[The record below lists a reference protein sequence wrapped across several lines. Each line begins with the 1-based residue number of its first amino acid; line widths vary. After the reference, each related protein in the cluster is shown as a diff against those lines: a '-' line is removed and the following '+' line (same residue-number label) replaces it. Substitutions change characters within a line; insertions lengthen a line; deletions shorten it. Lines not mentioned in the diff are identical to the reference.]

1 MKIFKKTLKWTGITL
16 LVMILC
22 GVGYAFLGL
31 DQTVKLQIQPVALT
45 QVIDGT
51 YPGAY
56 NLYRWTTNVEVTVK
70 DHQITAIDPKQ
81 VPTVIR
87 QNVNVLVDRVIQE
100 QTPVVDAIAGA
111 TASSH
116 AFLKAVETA
125 LENGITK

>member
-1 MKIFKKTLKWTGITL
+1 MKIFKKVLKWTGITL
-16 LVMILC
+16 LALIVFV
-22 GVGYAFLGL
+22 VGYAFLGL
-31 DQTVKLQIQPVALT
+31 DQTVKLQIQPVALA
-45 QVIDGT
+45 QVADGT
-51 YPGAY
+51 YDGEY

-81 VPTVIR
+81 IPMVIQ

-100 QTPVVDAIAGA
+100 QTPAVDAIAGA

-125 LENGITK
+125 LESGITK